1 MSYIGRF
8 APSPTGPLHF
18 GSLVAAVASYCD
30 AKKNNGQW
38 LLRME
43 DCDKPR
49 EVAGAA
55 QSILRSLEAFGFE
68 WDGEIVFQSQGS
80 EIYESVLT
88 HLKRDGFVYA
98 CSCSR
103 KEIADSSIL
112 AGIDAAVYPKT
123 CFNQLLSSN
132 TSNFDTSASRT
143 NACSWRINTD
153 SAHTIH
159 FCDAIQGNISQTLSR
174 DVGDFILKR
183 KDGFFAYQLAV
194 VVDDAAQG
202 VTHIVR
208 GADLLDSTPRQI
220 YLQQLLGYVTPRYAH
235 VPVATNGA
243 GEKLSKQTFAKPI
256 DINLSS
262 QFSSK
267 IIINALIFEALSFL
281 GQNPPLAI
289 KKASLDERWHWAI
302 THWSLVNVPKQTHIK
317 INQCS

>member
-18 GSLVAAVASYCD
+18 GSLLAAVASYCD

-132 TSNFDTSASRT
+132 TSNFDASASRT
-143 NACSWRINTD
+143 NAYSWRINTD

-194 VVDDAAQG
+194 VIDDAAQG
-202 VTHIVR
+202 ITHIVR

-220 YLQQLLGYVTPRYAH
+220 YLQQLLAYVTPRYAH

-243 GEKLSKQTFAKPI
+243 GEKLSKQTLAKPI

-289 KKASLDERWHWAI
+289 KKASLDESWHWAI
-302 THWSLVNVPKQTHIK
+302 THWSLANIPKQTHIK
-317 INQCS
+317 INQ